1 MAALAVTL
9 GAVTERGVVL
19 SCHICLAVVS
29 GGAVWRRNRGEWWS
43 WRMENT
49 SRALKKQSKRSI
61 GGGSRFSGGRKQ
73 YESEKEEGEE
83 GGGEECDQ
91 EAWETLS
98 KSFRDVQTVLD
109 QNRNLIQQVNEN
121 HQSKL
126 PDNISRNVDLIR
138 EINGNISKVVGMY
151 SDLSVNFSGIVH
163 QRRSGGRE
171 E

>member
-1 MAALAVTL
+1 
-9 GAVTERGVVL
+9 
-19 SCHICLAVVS
+19 
-29 GGAVWRRNRGEWWS
+29 
-43 WRMENT
+43 MENT
-49 SRALKKQSKRSI
+49 SRAVKKHLKRSGGGGG

-83 GGGEECDQ
+83 VGGEECDQ

-98 KSFRDVQTVLD
+98 QSFRDVQTVLD
-109 QNRNLIQQVNEN
+109 QNRTLIQQVNEN

-126 PDNISRNVDLIR
+126 PNNIARNVDLIR

-151 SDLSVNFSGIVH
+151 SDLSGNFSGIVH

-171 E
+171 Q